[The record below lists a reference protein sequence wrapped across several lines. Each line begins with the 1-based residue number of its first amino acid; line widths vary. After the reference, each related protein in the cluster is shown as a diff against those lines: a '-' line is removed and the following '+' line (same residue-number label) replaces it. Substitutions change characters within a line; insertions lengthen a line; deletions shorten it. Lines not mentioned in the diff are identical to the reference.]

1 MEKEINFQID
11 DISEEL
17 LILNKYTIEKLFKL
31 DNCVNCI
38 ALYIFYYKTA
48 KWQKTNTIK
57 ATDLYVKKCLKWG
70 NDKIKQTKKTLKENG
85 LIEIVQRRDKGK
97 IVGWYIKLHYIVPK
111 EKIENSKIIVE
122 SNNSQ
127 NQQVVESTSGGE
139 DTNALRE
146 QLNALKIENKMLK
159 DKIKERKKE
168 ESEEKKPKKTSYD
181 LIIDKFTDDP
191 ELKDAIYEFIKMRK
205 LIKKPL
211 TDRALTMIL
220 NKLKKLSTDRK
231 IQTEILNQSIMNN
244 WQSIYKL
251 KTDNDWKSKKTG
263 YKPQK
268 FEQEEVTVD
277 EISELRKQLD
287 KEMREKYGEQYL
299 EYKERF
305 NL

>member
-1 MEKEINFQID
+1 MEKEINFQMD

-127 NQQVVESTSGGE
+127 NQQVVEPTSGWE
-139 DTNALRE
+139 ETNALRE

-168 ESEEKKPKKTSYD
+168 EKPKKTNYD
-181 LIIDKFTDDP
+181 LIIDNFTDDA

-205 LIKKPL
+205 LIKKPM

-220 NKLKKLSTDRK
+220 NKLKKYSQDEK
-231 IQTEILNQSIMNN
+231 IQIEILNQSIMNN
-244 WQSIYKL
+244 WQSIYML
-251 KTDNDWKSKKTG
+251 KNDNNWKQKKSG
-263 YKPQK
+263 YQPQR
-268 FEQEEVTVD
+268 FESDIKKSGESAD
-277 EISELRKQLD
+277 EHIQRLLDELERK
-287 KEMREKYGEQYL
+287 GV
-299 EYKERF
+299 
-305 NL
+305 

>member
-1 MEKEINFQID
+1 MEKEINFQMD

-17 LILNKYTIEKLFKL
+17 LILNKHTIEKLFKL

-97 IVGWYIKLHYIVPK
+97 IIGWYIKLHYIVPK

-127 NQQVVESTSGGE
+127 NQQVVKPTNGGE
-139 DTNALRE
+139 ETNALRE

-168 ESEEKKPKKTSYD
+168 KPCTENLHTDKKKKSNYD
-181 LIIDKFTDDP
+181 LIIDEFTTAA
-191 ELKDAIYEFIKMRK
+191 ELKEAIYEFIKMRK

-211 TDRALTMIL
+211 TDRALTMVL
-220 NKLKKLSTDRK
+220 NKLKKLSSDEK

-244 WQSIYKL
+244 WQNVYKL
-251 KTDNDWKSKKTG
+251 KTDKDWPKKSG
-263 YKPQK
+263 YKPQRYQEPERDIDAEMAAAMAMIDEELSEY
-268 FEQEEVTVD
+268 EQ
-277 EISELRKQLD
+277 
-287 KEMREKYGEQYL
+287 
-299 EYKERF
+299 
-305 NL
+305 